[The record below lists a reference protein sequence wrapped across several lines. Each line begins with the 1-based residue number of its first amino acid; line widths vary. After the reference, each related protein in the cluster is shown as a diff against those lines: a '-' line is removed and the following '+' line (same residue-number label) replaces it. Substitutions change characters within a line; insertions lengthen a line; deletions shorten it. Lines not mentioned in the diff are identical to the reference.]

1 MCKHVPLNRKV
12 KDYHGLMKVRNSW
25 SYCCND

>member
-1 MCKHVPLNRKV
+1 V